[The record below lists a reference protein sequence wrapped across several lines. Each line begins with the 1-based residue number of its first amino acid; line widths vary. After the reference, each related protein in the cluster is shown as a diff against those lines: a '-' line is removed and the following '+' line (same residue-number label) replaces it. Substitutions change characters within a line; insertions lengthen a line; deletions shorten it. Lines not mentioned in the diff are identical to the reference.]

1 MAMVRNKS
9 IGSRVFNFVN
19 IVFFAFVIIACILPV
34 WHVLMG
40 SISDPLKISAYSG
53 IILYPL
59 GDVTFGGYK
68 LVLQNN
74 SILRSYLNTI
84 LIVVTATGLGTLLTI
99 LSAYVM
105 SVRGLYWKKPF
116 NFIVTFTMI
125 FNGGLIPTYMVV
137 RNLHMLDTYWSLI
150 IPGCCVAYNI
160 IIMRTSFSQVPA
172 ALSEAATIDGA
183 GHFRILCQIILPVS
197 KSIIAVIVLFYA
209 IQQWN
214 AWFNASIYLQN
225 RDLYPL
231 QLTLREIVL
240 KSSENS
246 IIANADGE
254 TVDIYRPLIKYCTIM
269 VSIIP
274 MMIVYPFV
282 QKYFVK
288 GVMIGSI
295 KG

>member
-1 MAMVRNKS
+1 MLKRSKGEKIFA
-9 IGSRVFNFVN
+9 VFNYTGMV
-19 IVFFAFVIIACILPV
+19 VLCIIFILPV

-40 SISDPLKISAYSG
+40 SISDPLRISAYSG

-125 FNGGLIPTYMVV
+125 FNGGLIPTYVVV

>member
-1 MAMVRNKS
+1 MLKRSKGEKIFA
-9 IGSRVFNFVN
+9 VFNYTGMV
-19 IVFFAFVIIACILPV
+19 VLCIIFILTV
-34 WHVLMG
+34 WHVLMV
-40 SISDPLKISAYSG
+40 SISDPLRISAYSG

-105 SVRGLYWKKPF
+105 SVRELYWKKPF

>member
-1 MAMVRNKS
+1 MLKRSKGEKIFA
-9 IGSRVFNFVN
+9 VFNYTGMV
-19 IVFFAFVIIACILPV
+19 VLCIIFILPV

-40 SISDPLKISAYSG
+40 SISDPLRISAYSG

-125 FNGGLIPTYMVV
+125 FNGGLSPTYMVV

>member
-1 MAMVRNKS
+1 MLKRSKGEKIFA
-9 IGSRVFNFVN
+9 VFNYTGMV
-19 IVFFAFVIIACILPV
+19 VLCIIFILPV

-40 SISDPLKISAYSG
+40 SISDPLRISAYSG

-59 GDVTFGGYK
+59 GGVTFGGYK

>member
-1 MAMVRNKS
+1 MLKRSKGEKIFA
-9 IGSRVFNFVN
+9 VFNYTGMV
-19 IVFFAFVIIACILPV
+19 VLCIIFILPV

-40 SISDPLKISAYSG
+40 SISDPLRISAYSG

>member
-1 MAMVRNKS
+1 MLKRSKGEKIFA
-9 IGSRVFNFVN
+9 VFNYTGM
-19 IVFFAFVIIACILPV
+19 VILCIIFILPV

-40 SISDPLKISAYSG
+40 SVSDPLKINTYSG
-53 IILYPL
+53 LILYPL

-84 LIVVTATGLGTLLTI
+84 LIVVAATGLGTILTI

-225 RDLYPL
+225 RNLYPL

>member
-1 MAMVRNKS
+1 MLKRTTGEKVFA
-9 IGSRVFNFVN
+9 VFNYTGMVLLSLIFL
-19 IVFFAFVIIACILPV
+19 IPV

-40 SISDPLKISAYSG
+40 SLSDPLQISAHSG

-59 GDVTFGGYK
+59 GESSLGGYA
-68 LVLQNN
+68 LVMQNN
-74 SILRSYLNTI
+74 SIVRSYGNTL
-84 LIVVTATGLGTLLTI
+84 LIVVSATALGTFLTI
-99 LSAYVM
+99 LASYVM
-105 SVRGLYWKKPF
+105 SVRGLYWKKPI
-116 NFIVTFTMI
+116 NFLVTFTMI

-137 RNLHMLDTYWSLI
+137 RNLNMLDTYWCLI

-160 IIMRTSFSQVPA
+160 IIMRTSFSQIPD

-183 GHFRILCQIILPVS
+183 GHFRILFQIILPVS
-197 KSIIAVIVLFYA
+197 KAIIAVIVLFYA

-240 KSSENS
+240 QSSENS
-246 IIANADGE
+246 IVANADGE
-254 TVDIYRPLIKYCTIM
+254 TVDIYRPLIKYCSIM

-282 QKYFVK
+282 QKYFVT
-288 GVMIGSI
+288 GVMIGSV

>member
-1 MAMVRNKS
+1 MLKRSKGEKIFA
-9 IGSRVFNFVN
+9 VFNYTGMV
-19 IVFFAFVIIACILPV
+19 VLCIIFILPV

-40 SISDPLKISAYSG
+40 SISDPLRISAYSG

-59 GDVTFGGYK
+59 GDVTFGGYQ

>member
-1 MAMVRNKS
+1 MLKRSKGEKIFA
-9 IGSRVFNFVN
+9 VFNYTGMV
-19 IVFFAFVIIACILPV
+19 VLCIIFILPV

-40 SISDPLKISAYSG
+40 SISDPLRISAYSG

-59 GDVTFGGYK
+59 GDVTFVGYK

>member
-1 MAMVRNKS
+1 MLKRSKGEKIFA
-9 IGSRVFNFVN
+9 VFNYTGMV
-19 IVFFAFVIIACILPV
+19 VLCIIFILPV

-40 SISDPLKISAYSG
+40 SISDPLRISAYSG

-209 IQQWN
+209 IQQWI

>member
-1 MAMVRNKS
+1 MLKRTKGEKIFAIFNYAGMV
-9 IGSRVFNFVN
+9 
-19 IVFFAFVIIACILPV
+19 ILSLIFLIPV

-40 SISDPLKISAYSG
+40 SLSDPLKISAHSG

-59 GDVTFGGYK
+59 GEMTFGGYK
-68 LVLQNN
+68 LVMQNN
-74 SILRSYLNTI
+74 FIVRSYLNTI
-84 LIVVTATGLGTLLTI
+84 IIVVSATAIGTFLTI
-99 LSAYVM
+99 LASYVM

-116 NFIVTFTMI
+116 NFLITFTMI

-137 RNLHMLDTYWSLI
+137 RNLKMLDTYWSLI
-150 IPGCCVAYNI
+150 IPGCCIAYNI
-160 IIMRTSFSQVPA
+160 IIMRTSFSEIPE

-183 GHFRILCQIILPVS
+183 GHFRILFQIILPVS

-209 IQQWN
+209 IQHWN
-214 AWFNASIYLQN
+214 AWFNASIYLKN

-240 KSSENS
+240 QSSENA
-246 IIANADGE
+246 IVADADGD
-254 TVDIYRPLIKYCTIM
+254 TVDIFRPLIKYCSIM

-274 MMIVYPFV
+274 MMIIYPFV
-282 QKYFVK
+282 QKYFVS
-288 GVMIGSI
+288 GVMIGSV

>member
-1 MAMVRNKS
+1 MEERS
-9 IGSRVFNFVN
+9 IGSRIFCVCNTIFMLLLIFVTAYPMYY
-19 IVFFAFVIIACILPV
+19 VVIA
-34 WHVLMG
+34 
-40 SISDPLKISAYSG
+40 SFSDPGELSKQ
-53 IILYPL
+53 L
-59 GDVTFGGYK
+59 GALWLPIPPFT
-68 LVLQNN
+68 
-74 SILRSYLNTI
+74 
-84 LIVVTATGLGTLLTI
+84 
-99 LSAYVM
+99 LSAYEMVFSNPM
-105 SVRGLYWKKPF
+105 IGRGFVNTLIVLTVGLAF
-116 NFIVTFTMI
+116 NITLTIMGAYFLALKGPMLKNGITFLIIFTMY
-125 FNGGLIPTYMVV
+125 FSGGLIPSYLNI
-137 RNLHMLDTYWSLI
+137 RDLGLLDSLWSLI
-150 IPGCCVAYNI
+150 LPGAISTMNL
-160 IIMRTSFSQVPA
+160 IIMKTAFQGIPESLIESAR
-172 ALSEAATIDGA
+172 LDGA
-183 GHFRILCQIILPVS
+183 SHLRILLRIMLPLS
-197 KSIIAVIVLFYA
+197 LPTLAVLVLYYGVGH
-209 IQQWN
+209 WN

>member
-1 MAMVRNKS
+1 MLKRSKGEKIFA
-9 IGSRVFNFVN
+9 VFNYTGMV
-19 IVFFAFVIIACILPV
+19 VLCIIFILPV
-34 WHVLMG
+34 WHLLMG
-40 SISDPLKISAYSG
+40 SISDPLRISAYSG

-288 GVMIGSI
+288 GVMIGSM
-295 KG
+295 KS

>member
-1 MAMVRNKS
+1 MLKRSKGEKIFA
-9 IGSRVFNFVN
+9 VFNYTGMV
-19 IVFFAFVIIACILPV
+19 VLCIIFILPV

-40 SISDPLKISAYSG
+40 SISDPLRISAYSG

-209 IQQWN
+209 IQLWN
-214 AWFNASIYLQN
+214 AWFNASNYLQN

>member
-1 MAMVRNKS
+1 MLKRSKGEKIFA
-9 IGSRVFNFVN
+9 VFNYTGMV
-19 IVFFAFVIIACILPV
+19 VLCIIFILPV

-40 SISDPLKISAYSG
+40 SISDPLRISAYSG

-125 FNGGLIPTYMVV
+125 FNGGLIPTYMVL